1 MTMICIARVALLASL
16 IPLAIAQGPGKENS
30 PNFQLLDR
38 SVVDV
43 EVTCPFRGDTIGLD
57 ECSGRAT
64 GIVLSER
71 DGIVRVLT
79 ARHEVHGVNADP
91 NAKIRLVFAFDQ
103 LKSVPAK
110 LLSISNEQLDLAVL
124 EAELPKGAVGFG
136 SLPLAWSP
144 QIRVKQGMELWA
156 VDGTWK
162 PRQGNVVGVVQDQ
175 DGPRIRYTCEAAN
188 GYSGGPVFDA
198 NGDLIAVHLRSR
210 PELAANLRDGVTM
223 EAVVNWLKSI
233 GYSADSINRLI
244 ASNLVS
250 SGNYLKANDS
260 PDLRPL
266 SSGDR
271 GTLLFRAGRYN
282 EAKPLLTEAAN
293 AGDAHAAM
301 ILSGMYLEGQGVPRD
316 YAEGNRLARIGAV
329 AGNDIS
335 MNTLGASY
343 TSGTGL
349 PQNYVLGAY
358 WYRKS
363 AELGSPAGMFGLA
376 LLYANGQINADA
388 TAARIPKHEASDT
401 DAQAVYWYK
410 RASQAGDLRARA
422 FLGIMYGNGRGGLAK
437 NDRTAAQ
444 LFRSAADQGEP
455 IGMVLLGD
463 WYLAGR
469 VDGRQNFDQAVYWY
483 KRGAALGDEISRKRL
498 RSIPTANPGLRF

>member
-1 MTMICIARVALLASL
+1 MPLIRVAQVALFATLMPVAV
-16 IPLAIAQGPGKENS
+16 AQTPAKDHS

-43 EVTCPFRGDTIGLD
+43 EVTCPFRGGTIGLD

-91 NAKIRLVFAFDQ
+91 NAKIKLIFAFDQ
-103 LKSVPAK
+103 LKPVPAK

-124 EAELPKGAVGFG
+124 EAELPKGAAGFG

-144 QIRVKQGMELWA
+144 QISVKQGMALWA
-156 VDGTWK
+156 VDGTWQ
-162 PRQGNVVGVVQDQ
+162 PREGNVVGVVQDQ
-175 DGPRIRYTCEAAN
+175 DGPRVRYTCEAAN

-198 NGDLIAVHLRSR
+198 GGDLIAVHLRSR
-210 PELAANLRDGVTM
+210 PEIAANLRDGVTM
-223 EAVVNWLKSI
+223 EAVVTWLKSI

-244 ASNLVS
+244 ASTPAS
-250 SGNYLKANDS
+250 SGNYAKVSDTSA
-260 PDLRPL
+260 LRPL

-271 GTLLFRAGRYN
+271 GTLLFRAGRYG

-316 YAEGNRLARIGAV
+316 YAEGTRLARIGAL
-329 AGNDIS
+329 AGNDVA

-363 AELGSPAGMFGLA
+363 AELGNPMGMIGLG

-388 TAARIPKHEASDT
+388 TAARIPRHEAPDT
-401 DAQAVYWYK
+401 DSQAVYWYQ

-444 LFRSAADQGEP
+444 LFRSAADHGEP
-455 IGMVLLGD
+455 SGMQLLGD

-483 KRGAALGDEISRKRL
+483 KRGAALGDEISKRRL
-498 RSIPTANPGLRF
+498 QSIAAANPGLRF